1 MSYEWTRGESI
12 DAWKLNLTGKQRQ
25 MFVPNQTGLD
35 GGITNASITPADME
49 SSSPYTTGP
58 LYGQQE
64 HEKWIGAGT
73 LFYDYGSNTYK
84 VMTGPAN
91 VSGVISLID
100 TNVSVC
106 AKSYTVDPQWVAG
119 GGRSMYDYLAEYQEW
134 DQGSDNTCP
143 PPIWCWQADTIS
155 GYSSSYVDGPLIV
168 QDIVNVNPWGFG
180 MNHSQAILPAYVN
193 GWTIPTPPSKGYC
206 DIGSVAGNNGTY
218 QRSSAIIRAVC
229 NCDGS
234 RSLELVNSSDNVI
247 WPVVRPMGFE
257 KESIL
262 DTERFVQDRKNR
274 WAKTHWSPIVSRKQV
289 SNPII
294 PSYSIGEGGGV
305 FVDRITDKGTDAWSL
320 SIASGIEW
328 YTCNTMPERN
338 LDDPRPHGTGASVNL
353 GRWGYITISAINP
366 EHPWQFLLDA
376 DLDLGSWD
384 PGSHGWDPGTID
396 PQYLPVAH
404 GILCNGTYYNW
415 MTGGGAPQPWPPN
428 RGIMDGTVQRVL
440 ASSSAKTTYGNYAS
454 AVQFRVGEIR
464 NGALGISTARW
475 IWGGDYGSD
484 DPTGGCVF
492 FAQSGGVVVGIAPDS
507 PCRPY
512 IDCGGMIHTPNREW
526 TTQNLVGTANSTMYA
541 WDVSQFFEQRPI
553 KKIDSYRCLETSGKV
568 SGRV

>member
-25 MFVPNQTGLD
+25 MYVPNQTGLD

-73 LFYDYGSNTYK
+73 LFYDYGSNAYK

-119 GGRSMYDYLAEYQEW
+119 GGKSMYEYLQEYQEW

-143 PPIWCWQADTIS
+143 PPVWCWQADAIS

-168 QDIVNVNPWGFG
+168 QDIVNVNSMGYG
-180 MNHSQAILPAYVN
+180 TGHSQAILPAYVN

-247 WPVVRPMGFE
+247 WPVVRPMGLE

-262 DTERFVQDRKNR
+262 DTEKFKPDRKNR
-274 WAKTHWSPIVSRKQV
+274 WAKTHWSPVVSRKQV

-305 FVDRITDKGTDAWSL
+305 YVDRITDKGTDAWSL

-328 YTCNTMPERN
+328 YTCNTMSEYN
-338 LDDPRPHGTGASVNL
+338 SDDPRPHGTGASVNL
-353 GRWGYITISAINP
+353 GRWGYITISPINP

-376 DLDLGSWD
+376 DLDIGSIDIGSCWD
-384 PGSHGWDPGTID
+384 PGSEWFRKSLPLAHSPICGQNTGFYGWSERQTQPPG
-396 PQYLPVAH
+396 LPDIH
-404 GILCNGTYYNW
+404 
-415 MTGGGAPQPWPPN
+415 
-428 RGIMDGTVQRVL
+428 RGIIDGSITRL
-440 ASSSAKTTYGNYAS
+440 TN
-454 AVQFRVGEIR
+454 
-464 NGALGISTARW
+464 
-475 IWGGDYGSD
+475 D
-484 DPTGGCVF
+484 
-492 FAQSGGVVVGIAPDS
+492 
-507 PCRPY
+507 
-512 IDCGGMIHTPNREW
+512 
-526 TTQNLVGTANSTMYA
+526 
-541 WDVSQFFEQRPI
+541 
-553 KKIDSYRCLETSGKV
+553 
-568 SGRV
+568 